1 MAHWYIRPRATC
13 LPWAANTAYSA
24 GDRCVCT
31 RAYATVARRRYVYE
45 CTIAGTSHAATQP
58 AWPTSGTIA
67 DGGVTW
73 TTRSPT
79 TWANATIFLDYIMS
93 LTSNVWTAGDTFWI
107 DSTAVITITDGL
119 LAIGEGTYNPG
130 NAKIPTRIISTDD
143 LDTEPPV
150 TYAPGATLKSIANV
164 ELRSNGL
171 HLWGLDLHAGT
182 GASSG
187 TPSIYAANLDTY
199 ATGNLSRFHDCN
211 LFLDYAVANCSFRTG
226 NGAQNYGPADTTL
239 RNTTVTF
246 THAGQYLRLGIGYTD
261 WLGGAILG
269 TPPTNL
275 FAGAGPAQ
283 MCAARIEAVDL
294 DLETGNLFWAPN
306 FGTAPIHVTR
316 CLLNSAV
323 ALHGGT
329 PPTLGA
335 LPFII
340 EDCYVDAPPTRATSA
355 SYLATLT
362 PETTFVRDGGF
373 EHLGAPTS
381 WKVVTTA
388 ENNAGGFS
396 APEVLLANDITDTE
410 LNARVQ
416 ILIDSATPL
425 TTADVWIELSSLDTA
440 DSPLATLHTT
450 QPTPPFTGVALE
462 QSDLTWD
469 TTGMANPQPCA
480 LVATFTPGQPG
491 EIAARVVIAKPSAT
505 IYIDPVLTL
514 YLGDDPAPQPDPIPD
529 FPFIM
534 TTAADGITPMAGLT
548 ITATVSIDGAD
559 FVAAANSP
567 TEVANGLYK
576 IALADEDLAGDWII
590 LRLTADD
597 AVTQHITLQP

>member
-1 MAHWYIRPRATC
+1 
-13 LPWAANTAYSA
+13 
-24 GDRCVCT
+24 
-31 RAYATVARRRYVYE
+31 
-45 CTIAGTSHAATQP
+45 
-58 AWPTSGTIA
+58 
-67 DGGVTW
+67 
-73 TTRSPT
+73 
-79 TWANATIFLDYIMS
+79 MS
-93 LTSNVWTAGDTFWI
+93 LASTVWTAGDTFWI
-107 DSTAVITITDGL
+107 DSAAVIPITDGL
-119 LAIGEGTYNPG
+119 LAIGDGTYNPG

-164 ELRSNGL
+164 ELRANGL
-171 HLWGLDLHAGT
+171 HLWGLNLHAGT

-187 TPSIYAANLDTY
+187 TPSIYSANLDTY
-199 ATGNLSRFHDCN
+199 AHGNLSRFHDCN

-226 NGAQNYGPADTTL
+226 NGAANYGPADTTL
-239 RNTTVTF
+239 RNVTLTF
-246 THAGQYLRLGIGYTD
+246 THAGQYVRLGIGHTD
-261 WLGGAILG
+261 WSGGGIAG
-269 TPPTNL
+269 TPPTTI
-275 FAGAGPAQ
+275 FSAVGAAYPGTAELR
-283 MCAARIEAVDL
+283 ALDL
-294 DLETGNLFWAPN
+294 DLCTGSLFAASV
-306 FGTAPIHVTR
+306 FGSSRIRLTK

-323 ALHGGT
+323 ALYTGT

-335 LPFII
+335 LPFLI
-340 EDCYVDAPPTRATSA
+340 EDCYVGAPPARATSA

-381 WKVVTTA
+381 WKIVTTA
-388 ENNAGGFS
+388 ENNPGGFS
-396 APEVLLANDITDTE
+396 ALEVLLANDITDTE

-440 DSPLATLHTT
+440 DSPLATIHTT
-450 QPTPPFTGVALE
+450 QPSPPFTGVALE
-462 QSDLTWD
+462 ESDLTWD

-480 LVATFTPGQPG
+480 LVATFTPGQAG

-505 IYIDPVLTL
+505 IYIDPILTL

-534 TTAADGITPMAGLT
+534 TEAANGITPMPALT

-559 FVAAANSP
+559 FVAATNAP
-567 TEVANGLYK
+567 TEVADGLYK
-576 IALADEDLAGDWII
+576 IALADEDLAGDWVI